1 MLCHI
6 AFLQRSLNFFLPSV
20 PLSSA
25 AAAAAEE
32 MMSGSRDKPYTHH
45 CFSMSAIGDPPPPA
59 HLVAQ
64 LQAVEG
70 VGGVRVEGL
79 RQVAQG
85 EGEVPRQVRVPV
97 QAVLQSLGQDG
108 IEHQWG
114 QQLTGGLAAAQLLE
128 GRMGESGLERGGE
141 KFCLLF

>member
-1 MLCHI
+1 MSGFCDKAHTHTL
-6 AFLQRSLNFFLPSV
+6 LPSS
-20 PLSSA
+20 PN
-25 AAAAAEE
+25 
-32 MMSGSRDKPYTHH
+32 PTP
-45 CFSMSAIGDPPPPA
+45 IGCVA

-70 VGGVRVEGL
+70 VGGVWVEGL

-108 IEHQWG
+108 V
-114 QQLTGGLAAAQLLE
+114 
-128 GRMGESGLERGGE
+128 
-141 KFCLLF
+141 